1 MVSVTLVLVLL
12 VMAINVPPL
21 ILLPSPFIIM
31 YSKVIPID
39 TLILFT
45 LSKIVVV
52 ELAVNVT

>member
-1 MVSVTLVLVLL
+1 
-12 VMAINVPPL
+12 MAINVPPL